1 MRANCSRTPPEAT
14 GCFRDC
20 QNPLSLL
27 ILLLFTPDPF
37 STSERP
43 NVTRA
48 PACWTLPL
56 VVMAMLAACGSDPT
70 PPTTLD
76 CSAVATT
83 NLAPGQFTI
92 LDATQSAC
100 VRFPG
105 AGSTETEHLYVALAT
120 EGSEAGNGVSADY
133 RLQVGSA
140 PTASVASLS
149 RTKLDRAPTRA
160 QGFHDRLRARER
172 DLSSQP
178 AVV

>member
-105 AGSTETEHLYVALAT
+105 AGSTE
-120 EGSEAGNGVSADY
+120 AGNGVSADY

-172 DLSSQP
+172 DL
-178 AVV
+178 